1 MDDGVICHGEGSA
14 SPGGNMGVCEYQS
27 GWVGQQCFL
36 VPVSW
41 LISKLVSSEL
51 LRDHLKSIFV
61 SS

>member
-1 MDDGVICHGEGSA
+1 
-14 SPGGNMGVCEYQS
+14 MGVCEYQS